1 MDADDKYPVLNNY
14 NLTMPIQMQLPQ
26 KQNSFS
32 QFLPQFL
39 KSSLNFK
46 IVSKKIT
53 LIDLLFPK
61 LWPQKTWL
69 DKCLKIPLGEDP
81 STSNMVN
88 MPKNCWNL
96 RHSTF
101 IKLID
106 HCQVRWVGKSLSYWH
121 GKSWD
126 CLLTHWLPMKSI
138 LFLIETI

>member
-1 MDADDKYPVLNNY
+1 MKCQILGLLLNTLDADDKYPVLNKD
-14 NLTMPIQMQLPQ
+14 NLTIPIQMQLPQ

-69 DKCLKIPLGEDP
+69 EMSKNSGWRRSFDKQHGRRVKELLK
-81 STSNMVN
+81 SAS
-88 MPKNCWNL
+88 
-96 RHSTF
+96 
-101 IKLID
+101 
-106 HCQVRWVGKSLSYWH
+106 
-121 GKSWD
+121 
-126 CLLTHWLPMKSI
+126 
-138 LFLIETI
+138 